1 MGLGDSID
9 KIILEKIYNNKY
21 YLEYLRNNP
30 KWYYYLDEE
39 PNNFKVFE
47 ENVKKEYKITMP
59 DKLEKVKER
68 INFISTLINYFQ
80 NN

>member
-1 MGLGDSID
+1 MGLGDIID
-9 KIILEKIYNNKY
+9 KNILDKIYNNKY

-39 PNNFKVFE
+39 PRNFKVFE
-47 ENVKKEYKITMP
+47 ENVKKEYKITVP
-59 DKLEKVKER
+59 DKLEKVKDR
-68 INFISTLINYFQ
+68 INFVSSIINYFQ